1 MLRRGPEKKA
11 LARSEEDQGD
21 LASWDRERMG
31 HAAQLADR
39 PLRSS
44 DPGHSVYMSGGP
56 LRVVTVGEARRVARA
71 GIAMLL
77 GVVTFTA
84 AAGLAP
90 LHGHRCGAQQHQ
102 GFADAFSQ
110 KPSVQH
116 AHEPRYGDRV
126 VFALQ
131 LRGGSEIPSMESG
144 GGGVAEGSDV
154 LQAPQGSGEGG
165 VSTADPE
172 PEGEE
177 EAAADE
183 NAEPEPEGEEEA
195 AAADKEDEDEDED
208 EDGEEESEEWTEPAA
223 KKPRGRGKAA
233 ATPRGRKAKATKA
246 ADDSAKPKR
255 ARAAKKAAAEAPEED
270 SSSEQDSED
279 ADGDSSPAR
288 AAGAKRKG
296 RAASGAAAAKSKV
309 HTPCLRSVIVHA
321 PGVVPPDAHA
331 ALSVHMHATP
341 Q

>member
-1 MLRRGPEKKA
+1 
-11 LARSEEDQGD
+11 
-21 LASWDRERMG
+21 MG
-31 HAAQLADR
+31 HAAHLADR

-44 DPGHSVYMSGGP
+44 DPGNSVCMSGGP

-110 KPSVQH
+110 NPSVQH
-116 AHEPRYGDRV
+116 AHEPRYGERV

-131 LRGGSEIPSMESG
+131 LRGGFEIPSMESG
-144 GGGVAEGSDV
+144 GGGEAEGSDV

-172 PEGEE
+172 TEGEE
-177 EAAADE
+177 EAAAGE

-208 EDGEEESEEWTEPAA
+208 EEEESEEWTEPAA
-223 KKPRGRGKAA
+223 KKPRGRGKAV
-233 ATPRGRKAKATKA
+233 ATPRGRKAKATRA

-270 SSSEQDSED
+270 SSSAQGSEV
-279 ADGDSSPAR
+279 ADGDSSPAKY
-288 AAGAKRKG
+288 AGAKRKG

-309 HTPCLRSVIVHA
+309 HTSCLRSVIVHA
-321 PGVVPPDAHA
+321 PGVDPPDAHA
-331 ALSVHMHATP
+331 TLSVHMHATA